1 MNFLKRQ
8 KFEIKVTKI

>member
-8 KFEIKVTKI
+8 SVSCL